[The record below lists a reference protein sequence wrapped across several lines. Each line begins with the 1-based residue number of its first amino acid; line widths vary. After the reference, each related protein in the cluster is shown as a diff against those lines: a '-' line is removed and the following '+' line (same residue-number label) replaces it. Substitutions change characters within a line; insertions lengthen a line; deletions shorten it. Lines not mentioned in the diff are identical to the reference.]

1 MKKLFTPFLLLALL
15 LVSVQALAGSYDLYV
30 NGIPVTDDNKDNIT
44 GSGISGGKISY
55 NPSNKRLIISDGT
68 VIKVSSSSFDG
79 IDNGIEG
86 LSIIFDGN
94 AAIQTEAGSS
104 YAGIFCRKQ
113 TYIGSLADRKAP
125 SVSIYS
131 TGNAPAIC
139 SYYGADI
146 EIAGLKLVA
155 SSANNHAICSRGD
168 GKATLTIHN
177 SKVTAVSHSDSRA
190 GITGFSGGIKLNAS
204 VLANGLSVSGGTV
217 VDASGNVV
225 SKVTTY
231 PHVMIGD
238 VFVDVSGVTLTKAKT
253 GATNSASGRAVYSYW
268 DQKLWLENV
277 KLDGASITTY
287 APDLTVIVSGD
298 CSITSNSTSFLIKGN
313 TSVTGDGALSV
324 ISTEQSAVYVDG
336 AYNLS
341 LKIQTFSAGGALN
354 FLGLNASLGTLTV
367 NKYSDDCLYKF
378 AGGKANIYVR
388 NLVMN
393 DMDISTANSY
403 WNPLDRYVYKKDEIA
418 RAVELSSGTWFKA
431 TSQISYYD
439 LWVAGARVKTNNT
452 QYIHG
457 PRLYNGTVTYDPTAK
472 TLTMDGTTINMTGD
486 SSPEG
491 CAIYSGIQGLTIS
504 AIGTNNWTS
513 EAITLNLGG
522 GGTTSI
528 YGGGTLNI
536 ISLKNAAINTFGT
549 TNLTLWRGEGT
560 MSARGK
566 TYGFSGQP
574 NSKLSFYKSGSGAL
588 YQFAGE
594 TANIAN
600 TPTLYLAGDVH
611 IASAYQWF
619 DEEHQAVYYKDTKA
633 TAAGTSSITCTK
645 IRSDLIMENYPIYIA
660 GTQLYGTSNGAYG
673 NISGF
678 WNKYVKGGNITY
690 DPSSKT
696 LYLEWASIDYT
707 ADSDTSDGIIRTT
720 DGTTLTIN
728 VYDKCTLEGSTPFA
742 GLYFYNSNVTFT
754 GSSGNGILS
763 VTGGR
768 WDNVYAPY
776 STVTVKGDVT
786 LEALTRGMGSNLYAE
801 KLIVAENA
809 VVKARQISCLNK
821 LSLLDDRGII
831 APARAEFS
839 DTNKRVEVDG
849 MLARD
854 VVIGEY
860 EPYDLAIAG
869 TWVSN
874 ANCSDILGDGV
885 FKYNNNKKTLT
896 IDGNYTSYECDT
908 IIYSGIPDLTINV
921 ISNSTLAVVNRVSLS
936 ESLSKPII
944 ICLEKSTTITGDSL
958 YLQYADLDGG
968 KGTGISFSW
977 FGKGIL
983 TFDQAHVITG
993 ENFRYGILG
1002 NRDSYLCIKQS
1013 DLMVKAKG
1021 DDSSTGGA
1029 FYDWGGIELE
1039 DCWIVEPYPYQIF
1052 SDGNYSI
1059 ADGNGNIVGSGS
1071 EGTVVITSDRSI
1083 YDAIPAV
1090 SEATETAPSEVYD
1103 LSGRKL
1109 SQARSGVN
1117 IIRREDG
1124 TVVKELR
1131 K

>member
-1 MKKLFTPFLLLALL
+1 MKKLFTPFLLLGLL
-15 LVSVQALAGSYDLYV
+15 FVNMQALAESYDLYV
-30 NGIPVTDDNKDNIT
+30 FGVQVTDDNKDNIT
-44 GSGISGGKISY
+44 GPGISGGKISY
-55 NPSNKRLIISDGT
+55 VPEYKQLKIGEGT
-68 VIKVSSSSFDG
+68 VIKKSQYTLNFPG

-86 LSIIFDGN
+86 LSIIFGGN
-94 AAIQTEAGSS
+94 AEIMTDSENAIK
-104 YAGIFCRKQ
+104 CRAA
-113 TYIGSLADRKAP
+113 TTITCWSDSKAP
-125 SVSIYS
+125 TVSLYSGGDYYRPAIYS
-131 TGNAPAIC
+131 
-139 SYYGADI
+139 YGADI
-146 EIAGLKLVA
+146 EISGLNLVA
-155 SSANNHAICSRGD
+155 RTAFSSAISSTGYDN
-168 GKATLTIHN
+168 ATLTISN
-177 SKVTAVSHSDSRA
+177 CKVTATTYGKPA
-190 GITGFSGGIKLNAS
+190 ITGFDGGIELYSS
-204 VLANGLSVSGGTV
+204 VLASGLSISGGKV
-217 VDASGNVV
+217 VNTSGAVASE
-225 SKVTTY
+225 VTIY

-238 VFVDVSGVTLTKAKT
+238 VIVNVGGVTLTKDKT
-253 GATNSASGRAVYSYW
+253 GATNSASGRATYAVW
-268 DQKLWLENV
+268 EKKLWLENV
-277 KLDGASITTY
+277 EVDGASITTY
-287 APDLTVIVSGD
+287 APDLTIILKGEN
-298 CSITSNSTSFLIKGN
+298 SINSSSVALLANGN
-313 TSVTGDGALSV
+313 ISLTGDGALTV
-324 ISTEQSAVYVDG
+324 TSTGNSAVLVDG
-336 AYNLS
+336 AYDFS
-341 LKIQTFSAGGALN
+341 IKIPRFSAGGATN
-354 FLGLNASLGTLTV
+354 YYGLYAGGTLTV

-378 AGGKANIYVR
+378 AGGKANVYAK

-403 WNPLDRYVYKKDEIA
+403 WNAAEHCVYKKDEIA
-418 RAVELSSGTWFKA
+418 RAVEFGSGTWFKA

-472 TLTMDGTTINMTGD
+472 TLWMDGTTINMTGD

-491 CAIYSGIQGLTIS
+491 CAIYSEIQGFTIS
-504 AIGTNNWTS
+504 TIGTNNWTS
-513 EAITLNLGG
+513 EAITLDLGG

-660 GTQLYGTSNGAYG
+660 GTQLYGTSNGDYG

-720 DGTTLTIN
+720 TDGTTLTID
-728 VYDKCTLEGSTPFA
+728 VYDKCTLAGSTPFA

-786 LEALTRGMGSNLYAE
+786 LEALTRGMGSNLYANE
-801 KLIVAENA
+801 LIVTENA
-809 VVKARQISCLNK
+809 VVKARQISYLNK
-821 LSLLDDRGII
+821 LTLLDGCGII
-831 APARAEFS
+831 APANAEFS

-849 MLARD
+849 MLAHD

-983 TFDQAHVITG
+983 TFDQAHVVTG
-993 ENFRYGILG
+993 ENFCYGILG
-1002 NRDSYLCIKQS
+1002 NRD
-1013 DLMVKAKG
+1013 
-1021 DDSSTGGA
+1021 
-1029 FYDWGGIELE
+1029 
-1039 DCWIVEPYPYQIF
+1039 
-1052 SDGNYSI
+1052 
-1059 ADGNGNIVGSGS
+1059 
-1071 EGTVVITSDRSI
+1071 
-1083 YDAIPAV
+1083 
-1090 SEATETAPSEVYD
+1090 
-1103 LSGRKL
+1103 
-1109 SQARSGVN
+1109 
-1117 IIRREDG
+1117 
-1124 TVVKELR
+1124 
-1131 K
+1131 